1 MIHFL
6 TFICL
11 MKYNF
16 ILIGQIIC
24 WSVGFLLA
32 KRCIFG
38 LRVSDRIILE
48 LQIFSV
54 CSNSLKVPGLCGKIG
69 TKWKQNQKNIF
80 FNDFWFTASNVKH
93 NILWWLISHHKIIK
107 VDQIHS
113 SKETF
118 FRSEG
123 GPWGLRTAHPL
134 HLLLPHRHYPRHV
147 LLSGIKYH
155 FGLGKPSLKKNKV

>member
-1 MIHFL
+1 MWQKAWFYFFLYKKIYFNSLINQNRFCTKHTIHKKTADAGFKVWSSLHLIGQMILFWTL
-6 TFICL
+6 ICL

-32 KRCIFG
+32 RRCIFG
-38 LRVSDRIILE
+38 LRVSDRISLE

-93 NILWWLISHHKIIK
+93 NILWWLS
-107 VDQIHS
+107 
-113 SKETF
+113 T
-118 FRSEG
+118 R
-123 GPWGLRTAHPL
+123 L
-134 HLLLPHRHYPRHV
+134 
-147 LLSGIKYH
+147 
-155 FGLGKPSLKKNKV
+155 